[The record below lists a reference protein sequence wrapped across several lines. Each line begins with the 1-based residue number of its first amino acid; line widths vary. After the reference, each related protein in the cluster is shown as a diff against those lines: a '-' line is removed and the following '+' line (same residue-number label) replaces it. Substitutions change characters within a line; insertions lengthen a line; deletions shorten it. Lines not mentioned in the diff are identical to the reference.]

1 MIDFCQYKIEQTFT
15 AIVEQIVASKRLFNT
30 NTINISESL
39 FTLNPMVRMG
49 KFSKKYGLFL
59 SDASNEEIVSVSKE
73 LMNEMSSEVKT
84 VNGTA
89 LSLLAASLVS
99 LILMISLVSSLDTSL
114 IGTAKS
120 VVFLTRITAIALL
133 CMSAVVSGIIIMR
146 MSDAS
151 SISSILWRNV
161 RETADDER
169 AYEQTQAVKVIGD
182 MLNSSK
188 NQMKLSAISIA
199 AAGIILGFGFIYELL
214 IVAGYM

>member
-1 MIDFCQYKIEQTFT
+1 
-15 AIVEQIVASKRLFNT
+15 
-30 NTINISESL
+30 
-39 FTLNPMVRMG
+39 MVRMG

-99 LILMISLVSSLDTSL
+99 LILMISLVSSLNTSL
-114 IGTAKS
+114 IGTSKS
-120 VVFLTRITAIALL
+120 IVFLTRITAIALL

-188 NQMKLSAISIA
+188 NQMKLSSISIA
-199 AAGIILGFGFIYELL
+199 FAGIILGFGFIYELL

>member
-1 MIDFCQYKIEQTFT
+1 
-15 AIVEQIVASKRLFNT
+15 
-30 NTINISESL
+30 
-39 FTLNPMVRMG
+39 
-49 KFSKKYGLFL
+49 
-59 SDASNEEIVSVSKE
+59 
-73 LMNEMSSEVKT
+73 MNEMSSEVKT

-99 LILMISLVSSLDTSL
+99 LILMISLVSSLNKSLAGTS
-114 IGTAKS
+114 KS
-120 VVFLTRITAIALL
+120 IVFLTRITAIALL

-182 MLNSSK
+182 MLSSSK

-199 AAGIILGFGFIYELL
+199 FAGIILGFGFIYELL

>member
-1 MIDFCQYKIEQTFT
+1 M
-15 AIVEQIVASKRLFNT
+15 A
-30 NTINISESL
+30 
-39 FTLNPMVRMG
+39 RMG

-73 LMNEMSSEVKT
+73 LMNEMSSEVKSA
-84 VNGTA
+84 NGTA
-89 LSLLAASLVS
+89 LALLASSLVS
-99 LILMISLVSSLDTSL
+99 LILMISLVSSLN
-114 IGTAKS
+114 TALVGVSKS

-133 CMSAVVSGIIIMR
+133 CMAAVVAGIIILR

-169 AYEQTQAVKVIGD
+169 AYEQTQAVKVIGNL
-182 MLNSSK
+182 LNSSK
-188 NQMKLSAISIA
+188 KQMKMSAMAIA
-199 AAGIILGFGFIYELL
+199 FAGIILGFGFIYELL